1 MIKGKGEIMSVF
13 RVEKNNNYTVMANY
27 HLRDKKLSFKAK
39 GLLSYMLSLPE
50 DWDYSLNGLASVSKE
65 GIKAIKNII
74 GELKEQGYLK
84 INKIRKENGQYQYE
98 YLIREIPEGI
108 EPEYQKGYAVKGE
121 SVKDIQINTNKQ
133 NTKEQ
138 IDKDDKTKKSSFF
151 DVEEHNPLTIDLLNR
166 QFINESDTQIF
177 YYDKLFDE
185 LLQEHSFKDLVM
197 INHYIIP
204 RVIERGFKDE
214 YGVDIENKFGYFKN
228 SILNNIDKLK
238 NNEIEWDEETGWFKE
253 IEISDLEIDDDYEID
268 I

>member
-27 HLRDKKLSFKAK
+27 HLRDKELSFKAK

-138 IDKDDKTKKSSFF
+138 IDKEDKSKKSSFF
-151 DVEEHNPLTIDLLNR
+151 NDLNSLTKALIKYGYTNLDDIEILNY
-166 QFINESDTQIF
+166 N
-177 YYDKLFDE
+177 KLFNKLLEEYNYEDLIVITYYIADHVVKRNFLDE
-185 LLQEHSFKDLVM
+185 EGNV
-197 INHYIIP
+197 
-204 RVIERGFKDE
+204 
-214 YGVDIENKFGYFKN
+214 IENKFGYFKN
-228 SILNNIDKLK
+228 SIYNNINKIIT
-238 NNEIEWDEETGWFKE
+238 NEIEWDYDMGWFKDEVE
-253 IEISDLEIDDDYEID
+253 I
-268 I
+268 

>member
-138 IDKDDKTKKSSFF
+138 IDKEDKSKKSSFF
-151 DVEEHNPLTIDLLNR
+151 NDLNSLTKALIKYGYTNLDDVEILNY
-166 QFINESDTQIF
+166 N
-177 YYDKLFDE
+177 KLFNKLLEEYNYEDLIVITYYIADHVVKRNFLDE
-185 LLQEHSFKDLVM
+185 EGNV
-197 INHYIIP
+197 
-204 RVIERGFKDE
+204 
-214 YGVDIENKFGYFKN
+214 IENKFGYFKN
-228 SILNNIDKLK
+228 SIYNNINKIIT
-238 NNEIEWDEETGWFKE
+238 NEIEWDYDIGWFKDEVE
-253 IEISDLEIDDDYEID
+253 I
-268 I
+268 

>member
-27 HLRDKKLSFKAK
+27 HLRDKELSFKAK

-121 SVKDIQINTNKQ
+121 PEKGIQINTNKQ

-138 IDKDDKTKKSSFF
+138 IDKEDKSKKSSFF
-151 DVEEHNPLTIDLLNR
+151 NDLNSLTKALIKYGYTNLDDIEILNY
-166 QFINESDTQIF
+166 N
-177 YYDKLFDE
+177 KLFNKLLEEYNYEDLIVITYYIADHVVKRNFLDE
-185 LLQEHSFKDLVM
+185 EGNV
-197 INHYIIP
+197 
-204 RVIERGFKDE
+204 
-214 YGVDIENKFGYFKN
+214 IENKFGYFKN
-228 SILNNIDKLK
+228 SIYNNINKIIT
-238 NNEIEWDEETGWFKE
+238 NEIEWDYDMGWFKDEVE
-253 IEISDLEIDDDYEID
+253 I
-268 I
+268 

>member
-27 HLRDKKLSFKAK
+27 HLRDKELSFKAK

-121 SVKDIQINTNKQ
+121 SVKDIQINTNKK

-138 IDKDDKTKKSSFF
+138 IDKEDKSKKSSFF
-151 DVEEHNPLTIDLLNR
+151 NDLNSLTKALIKYGYTNLDDIEILNY
-166 QFINESDTQIF
+166 N
-177 YYDKLFDE
+177 KLFNKLLEEYNYEDLIVITYYIADHVVKRNFLDE
-185 LLQEHSFKDLVM
+185 EGNV
-197 INHYIIP
+197 
-204 RVIERGFKDE
+204 
-214 YGVDIENKFGYFKN
+214 IENKFGYFKN
-228 SILNNIDKLK
+228 SIYNNINKIIT
-238 NNEIEWDEETGWFKE
+238 NEIEWDYDMGWFKDEVE
-253 IEISDLEIDDDYEID
+253 I
-268 I
+268 

>member
-27 HLRDKKLSFKAK
+27 HLRDKELSFKAK

-74 GELKEQGYLK
+74 GELKERGYLK

-138 IDKDDKTKKSSFF
+138 IDKEDKSKKSSFF
-151 DVEEHNPLTIDLLNR
+151 NDLNSLTKALIKYGYTNLNDVEILNY
-166 QFINESDTQIF
+166 N
-177 YYDKLFDE
+177 KLFNKLLEEYNYEDLIVITYYIANHVVKCNFLDE
-185 LLQEHSFKDLVM
+185 EGNV
-197 INHYIIP
+197 
-204 RVIERGFKDE
+204 
-214 YGVDIENKFGYFKN
+214 IENKFGYFKM
-228 SILNNIDKLK
+228 SMSNNINKLI
-238 NNEIEWDEETGWFKE
+238 NNEAKWNDDIGWFE
-253 IEISDLEIDDDYEID
+253 D
-268 I
+268 